1 MKLLL
6 FYALALLEASLIP
19 LPPEAAARGERQV
32 RAGRVPRSCASSP
45 GCCTKR
51 CGRSAPAYTA
61 TLRRA
66 PRPHGQLE
74 RHAKRGEVLNGSVWG
89 ERGLRR
95 RVSGSSI
102 HGAYSALAMRRGP
115 AGRAASKCLCLL
127 SVGDGS
133 ESFRSSTLFT

>member
-66 PRPHGQLE
+66 PRPHGQVGTARE
-74 RHAKRGEVLNGSVWG
+74 TGRGADWQRVG
-89 ERGLRR
+89 RARPAR

-102 HGAYSALAMRRGP
+102 YGAYSALVMRRGP
-115 AGRAASKCLCLL
+115 AGGAASKCLCLL
-127 SVGDGS
+127 SVGDSS
-133 ESFRSSTLFT
+133 ESFSSSTLFT